1 MFFYKSNWQNEL
13 LRLQRRNKFICA
25 MMISMQDVGIE
36 GPRMGIP
43 GQREDLPFYYQHA
56 GNENPGKT
64 GPGLQS
70 DFLGREGMLA
80 PDGSDRGDS
89 HRSTSHPGSTTLNAR
104 NRGESITEMSKR
116 VDFSLGMKDVSSGN
130 MMGDLYESISP
141 ARMAGFRGNASPSS
155 RNAPRTVLEEND
167 NYDENDLGRTTSQSR
182 FSLNRTSTE
191 SRGKI
196 RGSHSVIHP
205 NRFFSK
211 RNKKDHTGSEYEDLM
226 EQGMA
231 EIPEASERIDPRSGV
246 VSPQAVRI
254 NSEPD
259 FSGLDFSKS
268 QSTTSRGL
276 SDYAKNEERKDPTC
290 GGTETFEMR
299 SMGR

>member
-1 MFFYKSNWQNEL
+1 
-13 LRLQRRNKFICA
+13 
-25 MMISMQDVGIE
+25 MQDVGIE
-36 GPRMGIP
+36 GPRMRIP
-43 GQREDLPFYYQHA
+43 GQREELPFYYQHA
-56 GNENPGKT
+56 GNQNPGKT

-70 DFLGREGMLA
+70 GFLDREGMLA
-80 PDGSDRGDS
+80 PDGSGRGDS
-89 HRSTSHPGSTTLNAR
+89 HRSTSHPGSTTLNTR

-116 VDFSLGMKDVSSGN
+116 VDFSLGMKDVSSGD

-141 ARMAGFRGNASPSS
+141 ARVADFGRSASPSS

-167 NYDENDLGRTTSQSR
+167 HYDENDLGRTTYQSR
-182 FSLNRTSTE
+182 SNLNRTSTE
-191 SRGKI
+191 SLGKI

-205 NRFFSK
+205 NLFFSK
-211 RNKKDHTGSEYEDLM
+211 RNKKDHTGSVYEDLM

-246 VSPQAVRI
+246 VSPQSVRI
-254 NSEPD
+254 NRKPN

-268 QSTTSRGL
+268 QSTASGGL
-276 SDYAKNEERKDPTC
+276 SDYAKNEERKDPAC

-299 SMGR
+299 SMGQ